1 MISRRFLKRVA
12 RGAIAVLMFAQGALA
27 LAACESMRRDPAHA
41 IAQAGQAMGEA
52 RCHEPEQNVNLCVA
66 HCVDGDQSLDK
77 PGFPVPAF
85 VAAPVL
91 AFSPMVLAAE
101 HGVRDSRFLPP
112 AAGPPPRIRFQ
123 TLLL

>member
-27 LAACESMRRDPAHA
+27 LAACESMRRDPAQA
-41 IAQAGQAMGEA
+41 IAQAGQVMGEE

-66 HCVDGDQSLDK
+66 HCMVGDQSLDK
-77 PGFPVPAF
+77 PVFPVPAF
-85 VAAPVL
+85 AAAPVL
-91 AFSPMVLAAE
+91 AVPLIVLAAE
-101 HGVRDSRFLPP
+101 HGVRDSRYLPP

-123 TLLL
+123 SLLL